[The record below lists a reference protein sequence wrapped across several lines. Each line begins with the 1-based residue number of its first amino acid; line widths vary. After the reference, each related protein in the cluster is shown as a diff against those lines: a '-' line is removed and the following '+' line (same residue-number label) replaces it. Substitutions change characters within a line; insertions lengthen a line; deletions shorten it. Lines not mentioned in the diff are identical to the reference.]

1 MDYIELIKTTLSGNQ
16 FLSGGIM
23 LGFLASIL
31 YPLKTVPYK
40 IYSKIK
46 YHFSYTVFIDE
57 VDQTYSIFT
66 EWFRNNYPNKFKNV
80 EIRFRKDI
88 VDPDYSI
95 NSDFVKKQYKIWKF
109 QNVDNNFIWYK
120 SRIIWISKNRKTL
133 DGAKNIQNLFHNSY
147 SISGLFAKDAIEDLC
162 NELLKMK
169 IEKEGGS
176 EVSIYMNDY
185 GSLLST
191 DFRVIKDIDN
201 IFFEDKDKYLK
212 DIDSFIA
219 NKTFYKSK
227 GIKYKRGYLL
237 YGPGGTGKT
246 SLAGATAKYLNHD
259 LYIINIGNLSSD
271 NEFIFMSSRIP
282 KNSVVLFEDIDVLFR
297 ERDVENKKVNFST
310 VLNFFDGVYSPV
322 DCIFI
327 LTTNHKDRLDPALLR
342 KGRID
347 MEIEMNY
354 PNKKEVE
361 EFLSCF
367 YSKDI
372 ILNSYDKQLPM
383 SDIQNMCLNNKEEE
397 VISLLEK
404 KTLIKSATNE
414 V

>member
-1 MDYIELIKTTLSGNQ
+1 MDYIELIKTTLNGNQ
-16 FLSGGIM
+16 FLSGGII

-31 YPLKTVPYK
+31 YPLKTLPYK
-40 IYSKIK
+40 IYSKVK
-46 YHFSYTVFIDE
+46 YHFNYTVFIDE
-57 VDQTYSIFT
+57 VDDAYSIFT
-66 EWFRNNYPNKFKNV
+66 EWFRENYPNKFKNI

-88 VDPDYSI
+88 ADPDYTV

-109 QNVDNNFIWYK
+109 QNVDNNFIWYN

-147 SISGLFAKDAIEDLC
+147 SISGLFAKSAIESLC
-162 NELLKMK
+162 DELLKMK

-176 EVSIYMNDY
+176 EISIYMNDY
-185 GSLLST
+185 NSLLST
-191 DFRVIKDIDN
+191 NFKVIKDMDN
-201 IFFEDKDKYLK
+201 VFFSDKEEYLK
-212 DIDSFIA
+212 DLNSFIS
-219 NKTFYKSK
+219 NRDFYNDR

-246 SLAGATAKYLNHD
+246 SLAGATAKYLNYD
-259 LYIINIGNLSSD
+259 LYIINIGDLSSD
-271 NEFIFMSSRIP
+271 NDFIFMSSRIP
-282 KNSVVLFEDIDVLFR
+282 KKSVVLFEDIDVLFK
-297 ERDVENKKVNFST
+297 ERYVKNKKINFST

-327 LTTNHKDRLDPALLR
+327 LTTNHKDKLDEALLR

-347 MEIEMNY
+347 MQIEMNY

-367 YSKDI
+367 YEKNI
-372 ILNSYDKQLPM
+372 ILSSYDKKLPM
-383 SDIQNMCLNNKEEE
+383 SDIQNICLNNKETET
-397 VISLLEK
+397 ISLLEK
-404 KTLIKSATNE
+404 PLIKSASNE